1 LPLRNTAALNHL
13 LSQLYNPSSAN
24 YHHFLSVEEFAAQFG
39 PTAEDYQTVVNF
51 AKANGFTVSDTPANR
66 LIVPLSG
73 TVAQINISGVAT
85 FEVFRAADMP
95 VVPIC
100 FGNGSPLR
108 PEWSIGWR
116 NGDVILFGERTLPPV

>member
-1 LPLRNTAALNHL
+1 M
-13 LSQLYNPSSAN
+13 
-24 YHHFLSVEEFAAQFG
+24 HHFAYRSGALH
-39 PTAEDYQTVVNF
+39 AED
-51 AKANGFTVSDTPANR
+51 
-66 LIVPLSG
+66 VPLARIASEVG
-73 TVAQINISGVAT
+73 TPFYCYSSSTIERH

>member
-1 LPLRNTAALNHL
+1 MKNNRSSKDAFLLFIGQLKSQSSFVQLVGTTKRCPLVYVSGRVAAVGSNT
-13 LSQLYNPSSAN
+13 
-24 YHHFLSVEEFAAQFG
+24 FSVRGRGCE
-39 PTAEDYQTVVNF
+39 
-51 AKANGFTVSDTPANR
+51 
-66 LIVPLSG
+66 I
-73 TVAQINISGVAT
+73 QIDISGAAT

-95 VVPIC
+95 VVPIR